1 MIMGC
6 SMEKNELTDL
16 DDFLIYQIY
25 GSARLLRFHLQKL
38 LDANEPNF
46 TPEQAFLLYKLYMD
60 DGQSQRQLADKI
72 LNDYPNI
79 TRLIDKLENKGY
91 VRREIAENDRR
102 MFKIY
107 MSEKGKSRF
116 NSFIPLIMHEREKLL
131 EGISSDEEKIVKN
144 VLKRIEE
151 NVRKYSS

>member
-6 SMEKNELTDL
+6 SMEKNELIDL

-38 LDANEPNF
+38 LDSNEPNF
-46 TPEQAFLLYKLYMD
+46 TPEQAFLLYKLYMK

-79 TRLIDKLENKGY
+79 TRLIDKLEKKGY

-107 MSEKGKSRF
+107 MSENGRSRF
-116 NSFIPLIMHEREKLL
+116 KSYIPLIMDEREKLL
-131 EGISSDEEKIVKN
+131 EGVSSDEEKIVKN

-151 NVRKYSS
+151 NVQKYSL

>member
-6 SMEKNELTDL
+6 PMEKNELMDL

-25 GSARLLRFHLQKL
+25 GSARLLRFQLQKL

>member
-1 MIMGC
+1 
-6 SMEKNELTDL
+6 MEKNELIDL

-46 TPEQAFLLYKLYMD
+46 TPEQTFLLYKLYMK
-60 DGQSQRQLADKI
+60 DGQSQRQLADRI

-79 TRLIDKLENKGY
+79 TRLIDKLEKKGY

-107 MSEKGKSRF
+107 MQ
-116 NSFIPLIMHEREKLL
+116 
-131 EGISSDEEKIVKN
+131 KN
-144 VLKRIEE
+144 
-151 NVRKYSS
+151 NVCTVMVMVNEPI

>member
-1 MIMGC
+1 
-6 SMEKNELTDL
+6 MEKNELMDL

-25 GSARLLRFHLQKL
+25 GSARLLRFQLQKL

>member
-1 MIMGC
+1 
-6 SMEKNELTDL
+6 MEKNELIDL

-46 TPEQAFLLYKLYMD
+46 TPEQTFLLYKLYMK
-60 DGQSQRQLADKI
+60 DGQSQRQLADRI

-79 TRLIDKLENKGY
+79 TRLIDKLEKKGY

-102 MFKIY
+102 MLKIY
-107 MSEKGKSRF
+107 MSENGKSRF
-116 NSFIPLIMHEREKLL
+116 KSYIPLIMDEREKLL
-131 EGISSDEEKIVKN
+131 EGVSSDEEKIVKS

-151 NVRKYSS
+151 NVRKYSL